1 MTRGKYIVIE
11 GPNGTGKTTQAD
23 LLIEYLAGKGITAH
37 HIKEPGG
44 SPVGEAIRGV
54 LLNDKLDRT
63 PMTNALLFTANR
75 HELWHAVISPALE
88 RGEWVIG
95 VRNYWSSLAIQ
106 GYGQGMDVG
115 IIQAITD
122 TFTHPRYIK
131 PDIGI
136 ILNFDNESE
145 RNARI
150 GRRNSDEPDRFELEN
165 EAFQRRV
172 NKGYEQVAKQFNAH
186 TIDAGKSIRSV
197 QGDIQEII
205 IKHLK

>member
-1 MTRGKYIVIE
+1 MPRGKYIVIE

-23 LLIEYLAGKGITAH
+23 LLIDFLTKKGIKAH

-54 LLNDKLDRT
+54 LLNDKLDRA

-75 HELWHAVISPALE
+75 HELWHAVINPSLE

-95 VRNYWSSLAIQ
+95 VRNYWSSLAFQ
-106 GYGQGMDVG
+106 GYGQGMDVE

-122 TFTHPRYIK
+122 AFTHPRYIK
-131 PDIGI
+131 PDVGI
-136 ILNFDNESE
+136 ILNFDNETE

-150 GRRNSDEPDRFELEN
+150 ARRNSDEPDRFELEN
-165 EAFQRRV
+165 IEFQQRV
-172 NKGYEQVAKQFNAH
+172 NEGYKKIVLTHSAIAVNAGG
-186 TIDAGKSIRSV
+186 TVKE
-197 QGDIQEII
+197 IQAEIQRI
-205 IKHLK
+205 IEI

>member
-1 MTRGKYIVIE
+1 MARGKYIVIE

-23 LLIEYLAGKGITAH
+23 LLIEYLAGKGIMAH

-44 SPVGEAIRGV
+44 SPMGEAIRAV

-106 GYGQGMDVG
+106 GYGQGMDVS

-122 TFTHPRYIK
+122 TFTHPRYMK
-131 PDIGI
+131 PDIGF
-136 ILNFDNESE
+136 ILNFDNEKE

-165 EAFQRRV
+165 AAFQQRV
-172 NKGYEQVAKQFNAH
+172 NNGYRAIAKELKAIE
-186 TIDAGKSIRSV
+186 IDAGGTVEQVQAEIRKV
-197 QGDIQEII
+197 IQ
-205 IKHLK
+205 L